1 MGLAGIAKLTCLFAG
16 IQLDVDEIGQLLCP
30 GNPYRLRN
38 RPCRGGRG
46 LMGCMHFS
54 DIIMTLTG
62 ALTFLCMHSHVAR
75 KAGEK

>member
-1 MGLAGIAKLTCLFAG
+1 M
-16 IQLDVDEIGQLLCP
+16 DEIGQLLCP

-62 ALTFLCMHSHVAR
+62 ALTFLCMHSHVA
-75 KAGEK
+75 K